1 MAEFA
6 IESRVSLLQGE
17 YRVSDNPGLVIATIL
32 GSCVAACLR
41 DPVARVGGMNHFLL
55 PGKTQQGADQEA
67 ERYGVHLMELLVN
80 GLLHLGAKRNRL
92 EAKLFGGA
100 RIVEG
105 LSDVGAMNVK
115 FAKGFLEVE
124 GIKLIGGS
132 VEGERGRRIEFRPVA
147 GQARQI
153 FIDRIEAPEL
163 TFKPPPPPKPPAHS
177 GVVEFF

>member
-1 MAEFA
+1 MAEMLM
-6 IESRVSLLQGE
+6 ENRVTLLQGE
-17 YRVSDNPGLVIATIL
+17 YRVSDNPGLVITTIL

-41 DPVARVGGMNHFLL
+41 DPHARCGGMNHFLL
-55 PGKTQQGADQEA
+55 PGNTQPGANQEA

-105 LSDVGAMNVK
+105 LSDIGLMNVQ
-115 FAKGFLEVE
+115 FAKRFLEME
-124 GIKLIGGS
+124 GITLVGGS
-132 VEGERGRRIEFRPVA
+132 VGGERGRRVEFRPVR

-153 FIDRIEAPEL
+153 YIDRVEAQVPSVRL
-163 TFKPPPPPKPPAHS
+163 PPPKATAPV
-177 GVVEFF
+177 GEVEFF

>member
-1 MAEFA
+1 MAELA
-6 IESRVSLLQGE
+6 IQSRVSLLQGE
-17 YRVSDNPGLVIATIL
+17 YRVSDNPGLVVTTIL

-41 DPVARVGGMNHFLL
+41 DPHACVGGMNHFLL
-55 PGKTQQGADQEA
+55 PGSAERDPDEEA

-92 EAKLFGGA
+92 EAKLFGGG

-105 LSDVGAMNVK
+105 LSDVGAMNVR
-115 FAKGFLEVE
+115 FAKHFLELE

-132 VEGERGRRIEFRPVA
+132 VEGTRGRRVEFRPVS

-153 FIDRIEAPEL
+153 YIDRVEMPEL
-163 TFKPPPPPKPPAHS
+163 NVKLPPPPKPQAPS

>member
-1 MAEFA
+1 MAELA
-6 IESRVSLLQGE
+6 IESRVGLLQGE
-17 YRVSDNPGLVIATIL
+17 YRVSDNPGLVITTIL

-41 DPVARVGGMNHFLL
+41 DPQARVGGMNHFLL
-55 PGKTQQGADQEA
+55 PGKTQRAPDQEA

-105 LSDVGAMNVK
+105 LSDVGAMNVR
-115 FAKGFLEVE
+115 FAKHFLEVE
-124 GIKLIGGS
+124 GIKLIGAS
-132 VEGERGRRIEFRPVA
+132 TEGTRGRRVEFRPVS
-147 GQARQI
+147 GRARQI
-153 FIDRIEAPEL
+153 FIDRVETPEL
-163 TFKPPPPPKPPAHS
+163 SVRPLPPPKPQAPS